1 MARRSLLFYFTC
13 HSSLLRALRATK
25 RATNIF
31 MSSWKKQKANTLDAF
46 NASELFDRIVA
57 VLLMEKCFQPCFL
70 KT

>member
-25 RATNIF
+25 RAINIF